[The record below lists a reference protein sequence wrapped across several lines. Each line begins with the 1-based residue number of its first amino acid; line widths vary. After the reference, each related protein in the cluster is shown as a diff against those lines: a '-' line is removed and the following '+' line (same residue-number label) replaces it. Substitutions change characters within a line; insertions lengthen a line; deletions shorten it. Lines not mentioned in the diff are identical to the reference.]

1 LSFNIDDR
9 TDDRTDDTEDSE
21 DKIDIHNFSI
31 RQHGGYIALGLI
43 FTCITLPIFIAT
55 LTKIDYHDI
64 RTVLAILFGV
74 LPLVLFGPFII
85 IIRVRWE
92 IEIKDNQITYT
103 PYIGKTETFTLD
115 YITRVKHGTRP
126 LRYERVMHYFK
137 AYHHGIKI
145 FTVTGISPEI
155 IILLALLKNNGVEIE
170 E

>member
-1 LSFNIDDR
+1 LSSDIDDR
-9 TDDRTDDTEDSE
+9 IDDTEETE
-21 DKIDIHNFSI
+21 DKIDIHNFTI

-55 LTKIDYHDI
+55 LANIDYHDI
-64 RTVLAILFGV
+64 GTLLAVLFCV

-85 IIRVRWE
+85 IIRVRWK

-103 PYIGKTETFTLD
+103 PYIGKTETFTMG

-137 AYHHGIKI
+137 AYHYGEKI
-145 FTVTGISPEI
+145 FTVTGISPKI
-155 IILLALLKNNGVEIE
+155 IILLALLKNNGTQIE
-170 E
+170 D